1 MRGNNTARRMK
12 NEQFKVVLSGN
23 PNCGKSSLF
32 NHLTGLNQRITNI
45 PGTTIERKTGK
56 LKHKGKSALI
66 IDTPGTYSIDPKSA
80 DEQVALEVFE
90 EGHELYPDLIV
101 YVADISNFKRNLFF
115 FSQLAE
121 LDTPIVLAL
130 TMSEI
135 AEHRGLNTDI
145 DRLEKELGIKVI
157 PINARTGKNVDAIR
171 DIIFE
176 KNFNIHYS
184 FTSQKGNMEGTISE
198 RYSRIESLI
207 KKVQTELNPQELITD
222 KIDRWVTHRVWGY
235 LIFVVVLLV
244 IFQSVFKLAEAP
256 MAWIE
261 LGFEKLAGYLGSIM
275 SDGWFKQLMVHG
287 IIAGLAGVIVFVPQ
301 IVILF
306 IFMTLLEDTGYM
318 ARVSFIMD
326 RLLKNVGL
334 NGKSVVPL
342 LSGAACAIPAI
353 MATRNIENAKDR
365 IITILVTPLMSCSA
379 RLPVY
384 TLLIA
389 MAIPDT
395 SFLGFFNL
403 QGLVLLFMYLL
414 GTIASLVSALV
425 FKWFIRLKQQNYF
438 IMELPVYHT
447 PRWKNIWITCWQK
460 STSFVFEAG
469 KIILIVSVLLWYLA
483 AHGPDKNSL
492 SLDEP
497 VKIEESYAGKFG
509 KTIEPVIK
517 PLGFD
522 WKIGIALITSFAAR
536 EVFVGTMSTI
546 YSVGDEEDFV
556 NIRSKMRAEKIPGTD
571 EPRYSLAV
579 VLSLM
584 IFYAFAMQCIS
595 TLAVVKKETGTW
607 KWPLIQ
613 LFYMTGLA
621 YVASYITYTLLS

>member
-1 MRGNNTARRMK
+1 MK
-12 NEQFKVVLSGN
+12 NVDLKVVLSGN

-45 PGTTIERKTGK
+45 PGTTIERKTGA
-56 LKHKGKSALI
+56 LKHKEHNVKI
-66 IDTPGTYSIDPKSA
+66 IDTPGTYSIDPKST
-80 DEQVALEVFE
+80 DEKVALEVFDKD
-90 EGHELYPDLIV
+90 HKLHPDLIV
-101 YVADISNFKRNLFF
+101 YVADASNFKRNLFF

-121 LDTPIVLAL
+121 LKIPMVLAL
-130 TMSEI
+130 NMVDI
-135 AEHRGLNTDI
+135 AEHKGMKTDI
-145 DRLEKELGIKVI
+145 DRLEKELGIVVI
-157 PINARTGKNVDAIR
+157 PINARNGENVDLIR
-171 DIIFE
+171 DTILKPNFE
-176 KNFNIHYS
+176 PHYS
-184 FTSQKGNMEGTISE
+184 FSEGNADMEDTISE
-198 RYSRIESLI
+198 RYNRIESLI
-207 KKVQTELNPQELITD
+207 KKTQTQSNPQELITD

-235 LIFVVVLLV
+235 FIFVAVLMV
-244 IFQSVFKLAEAP
+244 IFQSVFKLAEIP
-256 MAWIE
+256 MDWIE
-261 LGFEKLAGYLGSIM
+261 LGFEKLAVFLGSVM
-275 SDGWFKQLMVHG
+275 AEGWLKQLTVHG
-287 IIAGLAGVIVFVPQ
+287 ILAGLAGVIVFVPQ
-301 IVILF
+301 IIILF

-389 MAIPDT
+389 MAIPDE

-403 QGLVLLFMYLL
+403 QGLVLLSMYLL
-414 GTIASLVSALV
+414 GTVASLVSALI
-425 FKWFIRLKQQNYF
+425 FKWFIKLKQQNYF
-438 IMELPVYHT
+438 ILELPVYHT

-460 STSFVFEAG
+460 STTFVVQAG
-469 KIILIVSVLLWYLA
+469 KVIFIVSILLWYLA
-483 AHGPDKNSL
+483 THGPDNNAL
-492 SLDEP
+492 SLEEP
-497 VKIEESYAGKFG
+497 VKIEESYAAMFG
-509 KTIEPVIK
+509 KTIEPSIK

-556 NIRSKMRAEKIPGTD
+556 NIRSKMKEEKDPLTGK
-571 EPRYSLAV
+571 PRYSIAV
-579 VLSLM
+579 VMSLM

-595 TLAVVKKETGTW
+595 TLAVVKKETGSW

-621 YVASYITYTLLS
+621 YLASFITYTILS